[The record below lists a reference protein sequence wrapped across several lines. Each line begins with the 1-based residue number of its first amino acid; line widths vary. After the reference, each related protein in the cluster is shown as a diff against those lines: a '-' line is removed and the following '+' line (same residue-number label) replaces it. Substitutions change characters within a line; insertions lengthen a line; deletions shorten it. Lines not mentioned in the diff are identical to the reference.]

1 MVLACTSCAAW
12 GCFSGCMPSR
22 SRSIQ
27 RVSLRCTASACCAA
41 AALGADAAGE
51 RSLAR
56 VRPRVRGEVDGLAEA
71 FPAHGA
77 SVGFLS
83 SVGQGVSLQVSTLRE
98 GFTQH
103 TKLLLHGWMDGQ
115 SSSSLYVYKYNYILC
130 TPKEKLKRNKRF
142 LLYSILFILSFNCYY
157 FSMFIFVFTYCCT
170 VVLCILLWQC
180 KRFFSHANKSLWIE
194 LKFELRLVV
203 FCALTV
209 WHQCRCRVT
218 LWKMDSRFSDSRHT
232 RCSSMPA
239 CLWLW

>member
-22 SRSIQ
+22 RRSIQ
-27 RVSLRCTASACCAA
+27 RVSLRCSASACCAA

-103 TKLLLHGWMDGQ
+103 TKLLLHGWIDGQ
-115 SSSSLYVYKYNYILC
+115 SSSSLYMYKYNYIHTKHPVLFYLYFLFF
-130 TPKEKLKRNKRF
+130 LKFCFLLGHLNVTGKYKRF
-142 LLYSILFILSFNCYY
+142 MQQI
-157 FSMFIFVFTYCCT
+157 
-170 VVLCILLWQC
+170 
-180 KRFFSHANKSLWIE
+180 
-194 LKFELRLVV
+194 
-203 FCALTV
+203 
-209 WHQCRCRVT
+209 
-218 LWKMDSRFSDSRHT
+218 
-232 RCSSMPA
+232 
-239 CLWLW
+239 